1 MAIAKKKK
9 RFFEVEMPLI
19 KKETQLLAFKP
30 EELQGRIIKYDLTR
44 MLKGKNSLLDLDVY
58 MKEDKLT
65 STPRKL
71 TLLPTYIRRMI
82 RKNTDPVETSFKLE
96 CKDAELTIKPFLV
109 TRRKVSRKVK
119 QALRENIEKE
129 IKEDCKNK
137 KYEYI
142 FDDIIKNKLQK
153 EMSLKLKRVYPLSLC
168 EIRMI
173 IVDSKK
179 EEKQESNSKE

>member
-58 MKEDKLT
+58 MKDEKLL
-65 STPRKL
+65 STPKKL
-71 TLLPTYIRRMI
+71 TLLPTFIRRMI
-82 RKNTDPVETSFKLE
+82 RKNTDPVENSFKIE
-96 CKDAELTIKPFLV
+96 CKDAELTIKPFLI
-109 TRRKVSRKVK
+109 TRRKTSKKVK
-119 QALRENIEKE
+119 KALRENVKKE
-129 IKEDCKNK
+129 IKEYCKNK
-137 KYEYI
+137 KYELI
-142 FDDIIKNKLQK
+142 FEDIIKNKLQK
-153 EMSLKLKRVYPLSLC
+153 EISLNLKKVYPLSLC

-173 IVDSKK
+173 VVDNKK
-179 EEKQESNSKE
+179 EIKKE